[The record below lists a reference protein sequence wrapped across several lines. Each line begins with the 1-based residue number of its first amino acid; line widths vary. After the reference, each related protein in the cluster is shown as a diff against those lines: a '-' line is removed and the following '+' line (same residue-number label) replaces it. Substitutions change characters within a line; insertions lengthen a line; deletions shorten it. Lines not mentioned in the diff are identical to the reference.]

1 MLVIV
6 LLVSFF
12 LLLFIGVPIS
22 FALSISSFTAVMTTG
37 AIPVINLVQKTFRAI
52 DSFTL
57 LAIPFFVFAGNV
69 MARGGVSKRL
79 TDMAAT
85 LVGRMP
91 GGLAHVAT
99 LSSTFF
105 GAISGSAPATTSA
118 IGAVMVPEME
128 KRSYDKAFTAAVVAA
143 SGTIG
148 LIIPPSNT
156 MVMYGTLAN
165 ASVGK
170 MFIGGV
176 GPGLLMTAVIIIINY
191 VISKKRGYV
200 GTERVTAKEVWM
212 SRGNHEII
220 HRGPASGKERWAA
233 FKDAIWGLLMPV
245 IILGGIYS
253 GLFTPTEAAAIAV
266 FYGIIVSAFVYRNMG
281 WKDFIHVLSASAS
294 STASILFLVA
304 NAHIFSYLLSSEQI
318 PQKLAILMTSLTTN
332 PTMIMFL
339 IMIVLL
345 IAGCF
350 LDNAVAVILLT
361 PIFVNVVQAMN
372 IDICYFGVF
381 LVFVLAIGQVT
392 PPVGLCLFVA
402 CDIGKVS
409 IEKISREV
417 LPYVGGLIV
426 TAILLVLFPQI
437 VTWLPS
443 LTKMA

>member
-91 GGLAHVAT
+91 GGLAHVAM
-99 LSSTFF
+99 LSSTLF

-200 GTERVTAKEVWM
+200 GTERVTAKEV
-212 SRGNHEII
+212 
-220 HRGPASGKERWAA
+220 ATA
-233 FKDAIWGLLMPV
+233 FKNGIWALLMPV

-332 PTMIMFL
+332 PTIIMFL

-409 IEKISREV
+409 IEKVSREV

>member
-1 MLVIV
+1 M
-6 LLVSFF
+6 
-12 LLLFIGVPIS
+12 
-22 FALSISSFTAVMTTG
+22 
-37 AIPVINLVQKTFRAI
+37 
-52 DSFTL
+52 
-57 LAIPFFVFAGNV
+57 
-69 MARGGVSKRL
+69 
-79 TDMAAT
+79 
-85 LVGRMP
+85 
-91 GGLAHVAT
+91 
-99 LSSTFF
+99 
-105 GAISGSAPATTSA
+105 
-118 IGAVMVPEME
+118 
-128 KRSYDKAFTAAVVAA
+128 VAA

-176 GPGLLMTAVIIIINY
+176 GPGLLMTVVIIVINY
-191 VISKKRGYV
+191 LISKKRGYA
-200 GTERVTAKEVWM
+200 GSE
-212 SRGNHEII
+212 HI
-220 HRGPASGKERWAA
+220 SGKQVAEA
-233 FKDAIWGLLMPV
+233 FKNGIWALLMPV

-332 PTMIMFL
+332 PTITMFL

-409 IEKISREV
+409 IEKVSREV

>member
-1 MLVIV
+1 MLVTI

-12 LLLFIGVPIS
+12 VLLLIGVPIS
-22 FALSISSFTAVMTTG
+22 FSLSISSFLAVWLTG
-37 AIPVINLVQKTFRAI
+37 GQVISLVQKTFRAI

-69 MARGGVSKRL
+69 MARGGVSRRL

-85 LVGRMP
+85 IVGRLP

-118 IGAVMVPEME
+118 IGAIMVPEMQQH
-128 KRSYDKAFTAAVVAA
+128 KYDKAFTAAVVAA

-170 MFIGGV
+170 MFIGGI
-176 GPGLLMTAVIIIINY
+176 GPGLLMTVVIIAINF
-191 VISKKRGYV
+191 VISKKRGYAGTEKPTWKAV
-200 GTERVTAKEVWM
+200 GT
-212 SRGNHEII
+212 
-220 HRGPASGKERWAA
+220 A
-233 FKDAIWGLLMPV
+233 FKNGIWALLMPV

-253 GLFTPTEAAAIAV
+253 GLFTPTEAAAVAV
-266 FYGIIVSAFVYRNMG
+266 FYGIIVSALVYRNLD
-281 WKDFIHVLSASAS
+281 WKSFKTILYDSAA

-304 NAHIFSYLLSSEQI
+304 NAHIFSYLLSAEMI
-318 PQKLAILMTSLTTN
+318 PQKLAYFMTGLTTN
-332 PTMIMFL
+332 PTAIMFM

-361 PIFVNVVQAMN
+361 PIFVTVVQALN

-402 CDIGKVS
+402 CDIGKVTIES
-409 IEKISREV
+409 ISKEV
-417 LPYVGGLIV
+417 VPYIIGLV
-426 TAILLVLFPQI
+426 VVAVLLVFFPQI
-437 VTWLPS
+437 IMWLPS
-443 LTKMA
+443 LTGL

>member
-105 GAISGSAPATTSA
+105 GAISDSAPATTSA

-176 GPGLLMTAVIIIINY
+176 GPGLLMTVVIIVINY
-191 VISKKRGYV
+191 LISKKRGYA
-200 GTERVTAKEVWM
+200 GSE
-212 SRGNHEII
+212 HI
-220 HRGPASGKERWAA
+220 SGKQVAEA
-233 FKDAIWGLLMPV
+233 FKNGIWALLMPV

-281 WKDFIHVLSASAS
+281 MKDFLHVLSASAS

-332 PTMIMFL
+332 PTIIMFL
-339 IMIVLL
+339 IMIILL

-409 IEKISREV
+409 IEKVSREV

>member
-105 GAISGSAPATTSA
+105 GAISGSAPA

-176 GPGLLMTAVIIIINY
+176 GPGLLMTVVIIVINY
-191 VISKKRGYV
+191 LISKKRGYA
-200 GTERVTAKEVWM
+200 GSE
-212 SRGNHEII
+212 HI
-220 HRGPASGKERWAA
+220 SGKQVAEA
-233 FKDAIWGLLMPV
+233 FKNGIWALLMPV

-281 WKDFIHVLSASAS
+281 MKDFLHVLSASAS

-332 PTMIMFL
+332 PTIIMFL

-409 IEKISREV
+409 IEKVSREV

-437 VTWLPS
+437 GTWLPS

>member
-1 MLVIV
+1 MTYAIMLGVFVI
-6 LLVSFF
+6 
-12 LLLFIGVPIS
+12 LLFLGAPI
-22 FALSISSFTAVMTTG
+22 ALSLGMSS
-37 AIPVINLVQKTFRAI
+37 
-52 DSFTL
+52 L
-57 LAIPFFVFAGNV
+57 LAILYNGTGINVIAGQIYGGIGKYLLLAVPFFVLSGNIMAKAGISDRLI
-69 MARGGVSKRL
+69 AFIDALLGHLRGGIAMVC
-79 TDMAAT
+79 
-85 LVGRMP
+85 VV
-91 GGLAHVAT
+91 VAC
-99 LSSTFF
+99 FF
-105 GAISGSAPATTSA
+105 GAISGSGAATVAALGVILIPAM
-118 IGAVMVPEME
+118 IERE
-128 KRSYDKAFTAAVVAA
+128 KFSDPFAHGVVAA
-143 SGTIG
+143 ASSIAV
-148 LIIPPSNT
+148 IIPPSISFVIYASLT
-156 MVMYGTLAN
+156 GV
-165 ASVGK
+165 SVGDI
-170 MFIGGV
+170 FVAGILPGV
-176 GPGLLMTAVIIIINY
+176 IMGVAMIIVVQIY
-191 VISKKRGYV
+191 AHKHHLKPAHPWKGWR
-200 GTERVTAKEVWM
+200 EVWRTFK
-212 SRGNHEII
+212 S
-220 HRGPASGKERWAA
+220 A
-233 FKDAIWGLLMPV
+233 FWGLLMPV

-281 WKDFIHVLSASAS
+281 MKDFLHVLSASAS

-426 TAILLVLFPQI
+426 TAILLVLFPRI

>member
-1 MLVIV
+1 M
-6 LLVSFF
+6 
-12 LLLFIGVPIS
+12 
-22 FALSISSFTAVMTTG
+22 
-37 AIPVINLVQKTFRAI
+37 
-52 DSFTL
+52 
-57 LAIPFFVFAGNV
+57 
-69 MARGGVSKRL
+69 
-79 TDMAAT
+79 
-85 LVGRMP
+85 
-91 GGLAHVAT
+91 
-99 LSSTFF
+99 
-105 GAISGSAPATTSA
+105 
-118 IGAVMVPEME
+118 
-128 KRSYDKAFTAAVVAA
+128 
-143 SGTIG
+143 
-148 LIIPPSNT
+148 
-156 MVMYGTLAN
+156 
-165 ASVGK
+165 
-170 MFIGGV
+170 
-176 GPGLLMTAVIIIINY
+176 
-191 VISKKRGYV
+191 
-200 GTERVTAKEVWM
+200 
-212 SRGNHEII
+212 
-220 HRGPASGKERWAA
+220 
-233 FKDAIWGLLMPV
+233 
-245 IILGGIYS
+245 
-253 GLFTPTEAAAIAV
+253 
-266 FYGIIVSAFVYRNMG
+266 
-281 WKDFIHVLSASAS
+281 LSASAS

>member
-128 KRSYDKAFTAAVVAA
+128 KRNYDKAFTAAVVAA

-176 GPGLLMTAVIIIINY
+176 GPGLLMTVVIIVINY
-191 VISKKRGYV
+191 LISKKRGYA
-200 GTERVTAKEVWM
+200 GSE
-212 SRGNHEII
+212 HI
-220 HRGPASGKERWAA
+220 SGKQVAEA
-233 FKDAIWGLLMPV
+233 FKNGIWALLMPV

-253 GLFTPTEAAAIAV
+253 GLFTPP
-266 FYGIIVSAFVYRNMG
+266 R
-281 WKDFIHVLSASAS
+281 L
-294 STASILFLVA
+294 
-304 NAHIFSYLLSSEQI
+304 
-318 PQKLAILMTSLTTN
+318 
-332 PTMIMFL
+332 
-339 IMIVLL
+339 
-345 IAGCF
+345 
-350 LDNAVAVILLT
+350 
-361 PIFVNVVQAMN
+361 
-372 IDICYFGVF
+372 
-381 LVFVLAIGQVT
+381 
-392 PPVGLCLFVA
+392 
-402 CDIGKVS
+402 
-409 IEKISREV
+409 
-417 LPYVGGLIV
+417 
-426 TAILLVLFPQI
+426 
-437 VTWLPS
+437 LPS
-443 LTKMA
+443 LCSTALSSAPSCIATWAGRTLSMCCLLPPPPPLPFCSLWQTPTSSAICSPVSRFRRSSLS

>member
-12 LLLFIGVPIS
+12 LLLCIGVAIS
-22 FALSISSFTAVMTTG
+22 FALSFSTFTAVMTTA
-37 AIPVINLVQKTFRAI
+37 AIPDFNLVQKTFRAI

-99 LSSTFF
+99 LTSTFF
-105 GAISGSAPATTSA
+105 GASSGSAPATTSA

-200 GTERVTAKEVWM
+200 GTERVTAKEV
-212 SRGNHEII
+212 
-220 HRGPASGKERWAA
+220 ATA
-233 FKDAIWGLLMPV
+233 FKNGIWALLMPV

-266 FYGIIVSAFVYRNMG
+266 FYGIIVSAFVYRIMG

>member
-1 MLVIV
+1 MNAGLIVIILLLVLSILGIPIYLALGIGTLVALNMADMPFIV
-6 LLVSFF
+6 LPQK
-12 LLLFIGVPIS
+12 LFAGMN
-22 FALSISSFTAVMTTG
+22 SS
-37 AIPVINLVQKTFRAI
+37 
-52 DSFTL
+52 SL
-57 LAIPFFVFAGNV
+57 LAIPFFMLAGNI
-69 MARGGVSKRL
+69 MSRSITGKLIDVSNALIGWIK
-79 TDMAAT
+79 
-85 LVGRMP
+85 GS
-91 GGLAHVAT
+91 LAVVTVLASA
-99 LSSTFF
+99 LF
-105 GAISGSAPATTSA
+105 GAISGSGVATASAVGGTTIPAMKEEGYPDHFAAA
-118 IGAVMVPEME
+118 ISGI
-128 KRSYDKAFTAAVVAA
+128 AAIL
-143 SGTIG
+143 GP
-148 LIIPPSNT
+148 IIPPSIT
-156 MVMYGTLAN
+156 LIVYASITDLSVSKLFVGSVIPGILMAVGLIIYALFYG
-165 ASVGK
+165 
-170 MFIGGV
+170 
-176 GPGLLMTAVIIIINY
+176 
-191 VISKKRGYV
+191 KKNDLPAH
-200 GTERVTAKEVWM
+200 ERKSAKEVLL
-212 SRGNHEII
+212 I
-220 HRGPASGKERWAA
+220 
-233 FKDAIWGLLMPV
+233 FKDSIWALLMPV

-443 LTKMA
+443 LTGL

>member
-1 MLVIV
+1 MVSAVLFITFFV
-6 LLVSFF
+6 LLV
-12 LLLFIGVPIS
+12 LNVPIS
-22 FALSISSFTAVMTTG
+22 VCLGLSSAAAILYSGTSLTIVATNIYSGISKF
-37 AIPVINLVQKTFRAI
+37 L
-52 DSFTL
+52 L
-57 LAIPFFVFAGNV
+57 LAIPFFVLSGNIMAKAGISTRLIRFVDTCVGHRKGGIANV
-69 MARGGVSKRL
+69 CII
-79 TDMAAT
+79 
-85 LVGRMP
+85 
-91 GGLAHVAT
+91 VAC
-99 LSSTFF
+99 FF
-105 GAISGSAPATTSA
+105 GAISGSGPATVA
-118 IGAVMVPEME
+118 ALGAVLIPAMIE
-128 KRSYDKAFTAAVVAA
+128 RGGFSAAFSTALMATSSSIAIV
-143 SGTIG
+143 
-148 LIIPPSNT
+148 IPPSIAFVVYASIT
-156 MVMYGTLAN
+156 GVSIGDMFMAGIIPGILMGLALVVVVMLEVRRN
-165 ASVGK
+165 HVVPSNVEKAS
-170 MFIGGV
+170 
-176 GPGLLMTAVIIIINY
+176 A
-191 VISKKRGYV
+191 
-200 GTERVTAKEVWM
+200 
-212 SRGNHEII
+212 
-220 HRGPASGKERWAA
+220 KERWNA
-233 FKDAIWGLLMPV
+233 FKDAFWGFLMPV

-332 PTMIMFL
+332 PTIIMFL

-409 IEKISREV
+409 IEKVSREV

>member
-1 MLVIV
+1 M
-6 LLVSFF
+6 
-12 LLLFIGVPIS
+12 
-22 FALSISSFTAVMTTG
+22 
-37 AIPVINLVQKTFRAI
+37 QKTFRAI

-176 GPGLLMTAVIIIINY
+176 GPGLLMTVVIIVINY
-191 VISKKRGYV
+191 LISKKRGYA
-200 GTERVTAKEVWM
+200 GSE
-212 SRGNHEII
+212 HI
-220 HRGPASGKERWAA
+220 SGKQVAEA
-233 FKDAIWGLLMPV
+233 FKNGIWALLMPV

>member
-1 MLVIV
+1 MLKEFIEHIQKTTQPLITNVNGSAFCVTSDGNIEELLPTIFHPYTLDLNSLDALV
-6 LLVSFF
+6 TMVRTEASEMDAPLYIAVPDCKTVRCFGQSKDYDERCFRQVYYEAHATDVPGWEAKTALGFEEAQIALRTRFQETPDTLYAMKLVSD
-12 LLLFIGVPIS
+12 IS
-22 FALSISSFTAVMTTG
+22 LG
-37 AIPVINLVQKTFRAI
+37 AKVIYNDNGI
-52 DSFTL
+52 
-57 LAIPFFVFAGNV
+57 
-69 MARGGVSKRL
+69 
-79 TDMAAT
+79 
-85 LVGRMP
+85 
-91 GGLAHVAT
+91 
-99 LSSTFF
+99 
-105 GAISGSAPATTSA
+105 ATT
-118 IGAVMVPEME
+118 ITTQKG
-128 KRSYDKAFTAAVVAA
+128 VALQ
-143 SGTIG
+143 TNEQIRP
-148 LIIPPSNT
+148 LVKLRPYRI
-156 MVMYGTLAN
+156 
-165 ASVGK
+165 
-170 MFIGGV
+170 
-176 GPGLLMTAVIIIINY
+176 
-191 VISKKRGYV
+191 
-200 GTERVTAKEVWM
+200 
-212 SRGNHEII
+212 
-220 HRGPASGKERWAA
+220 WA
-233 FKDAIWGLLMPV
+233 LLMPI

-281 WKDFIHVLSASAS
+281 MKDFLHVLSASAS

-332 PTMIMFL
+332 PTMTMFL

-437 VTWLPS
+437 VT
-443 LTKMA
+443 

>member
-176 GPGLLMTAVIIIINY
+176 GPGLLMTVVIIVINY
-191 VISKKRGYV
+191 LISKKRGYA
-200 GTERVTAKEVWM
+200 GSE
-212 SRGNHEII
+212 HI
-220 HRGPASGKERWAA
+220 SGKQVAEA
-233 FKDAIWGLLMPV
+233 FKNGIWALLMPV

-294 STASILFLVA
+294 STAS
-304 NAHIFSYLLSSEQI
+304 
-318 PQKLAILMTSLTTN
+318 MTSLTTN